1 MDENRRNRLDLNTP
15 AELAIYNAMGE
26 VEKIGA
32 EERLTN
38 ALIKLKEA
46 KELVANFVEGIG
58 LSQLPPEKT
67 ESVEEINRV
76 MDYLEG
82 KIVSGMELSE
92 ALEISELLLILNKYI
107 SLPAKQSYCNHVI
120 GANDE
125 SGKCL
130 KCGET
135 VSITTR
141 YEKRES

>member
-67 ESVEEINRV
+67 ESADIE
-76 MDYLEG
+76 
-82 KIVSGMELSE
+82 KF
-92 ALEISELLLILNKYI
+92 AQIL
-107 SLPAKQSYCNHVI
+107 
-120 GANDE
+120 
-125 SGKCL
+125 GKCCL
-130 KCGET
+130 DNKVNLTSNERHT
-135 VSITTR
+135 VYDAFKEYTLIRKTSIL
-141 YEKRES
+141 